1 MWYGEQQH
9 RSGRGTECTAK
20 QKLLKCVTQFE
31 NSLVWYMIIKMSY
44 QVWVIIYDITE
55 QWTMSYSSLDCSSSS
70 ALSLSSFSVT
80 PTLSMSSFTT
90 ATKFLLSSLHSYL
103 SSSLTASEHLLLLLL
118 LLHLSQTFLVIH
130 ILDLAKLLQ
139 CLSWRTT
146 PHLFRLGTST
156 RGTPPWW
163 LS

>member
-31 NSLVWYMIIKMSY
+31 NSLVWCMIIKMSY
-44 QVWVIIYDITE
+44 QLWVIIYDITE

-70 ALSLSSFSVT
+70 ALSFSVT
-80 PTLSMSSFTT
+80 PTLSMSSFTKS
-90 ATKFLLSSLHSYL
+90 TKFLLSSLHSYL
-103 SSSLTASEHLLLLLL
+103 SSSLTASEHILLLLLRL
-118 LLHLSQTFLVIH
+118 CQTFLVIH
-130 ILDLAKLLQ
+130 ILDLAKILQ
-139 CLSWRTT
+139 CLSWHTT

-156 RGTPPWW
+156 RDTPPWW

>member
-31 NSLVWYMIIKMSY
+31 NSLVWCMIIKMSY
-44 QVWVIIYDITE
+44 QLWVIIYDITE

-70 ALSLSSFSVT
+70 ALSFSVT
-80 PTLSMSSFTT
+80 PTLSMSSFTKS
-90 ATKFLLSSLHSYL
+90 TKFLLSSLHSYL
-103 SSSLTASEHLLLLLL
+103 SSSLTASEHILLLLLRL
-118 LLHLSQTFLVIH
+118 CQTFLVIH
-130 ILDLAKLLQ
+130 ILDLAKILQ

-156 RGTPPWW
+156 RDTPPWW